1 MYYCYNSEIDRQK
14 KIRSESLEAWRNQN
28 PDSQDIDF
36 EEYHDWDEVK
46 IYIRCL
52 LENNFIKLKNNRS
65 VSV

>member
-28 PDSQDIDF
+28 PDTQDIDF

-46 IYIRCL
+46 I
-52 LENNFIKLKNNRS
+52 
-65 VSV
+65 